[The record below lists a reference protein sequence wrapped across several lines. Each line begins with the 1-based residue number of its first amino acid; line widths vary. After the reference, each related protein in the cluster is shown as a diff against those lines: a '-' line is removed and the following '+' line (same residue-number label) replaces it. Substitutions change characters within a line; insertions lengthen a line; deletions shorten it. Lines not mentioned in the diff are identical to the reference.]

1 MTSQNMS
8 ISFIEWGKIDIA
20 GVGTFRDVM
29 LSPGRSNEWDWRKS
43 NTHHVPGIQ
52 PSDVE
57 ELLQLG
63 SEHIVLSRGMQLVLQ
78 TSSET
83 INLLNRL
90 QIPYVIEET
99 MQAVATYNRL
109 LIEGKRVGA
118 LIHSTC

>member
-1 MTSQNMS
+1 MTSPNMS
-8 ISFIEWGKIDIA
+8 ISAIEWGKIVID
-20 GVGTFRDVM
+20 GDGTFRDVM
-29 LSPGRSNEWDWRKS
+29 LSPGHSNEWDWRKS

-57 ELLQLG
+57 ELLQRG
-63 SEHIVLSRGMQLVLQ
+63 SEFIVLSRGMQLVLQ
-78 TSSET
+78 TSRET
-83 INLLNRL
+83 IDLLDKL

-109 LIEGKRVGA
+109 LMEGKRVGA